1 MPYKSPGN
9 VFNPRAHK
17 YFHPTGSNDV
27 RLTQPPSVFQLP
39 PLPAKTSVIFRFLN
53 AGLIFIF
60 KFLFKFKLSVIN
72 LFDLGQRYQNGEP
85 DFYINQYVNSTAN
98 KLRLNEESKVDGQ
111 KEKTIEIHLDNL
123 EKIDPVAI
131 TDSTK

>member
-1 MPYKSPGN
+1 MEA
-9 VFNPRAHK
+9 V
-17 YFHPTGSNDV
+17 
-27 RLTQPPSVFQLP
+27 
-39 PLPAKTSVIFRFLN
+39 PLQSQSQHLQDSLA
-53 AGLIFIF
+53 
-60 KFLFKFKLSVIN
+60 
-72 LFDLGQRYQNGEP
+72 DLGQRYQNGEP